1 MASGDWGQWRSKV
14 LQGWEAVEI
23 LGCAVVDGGAGSL
36 LSLPP
41 EVLLPL
47 VLGRLSPREL
57 LQSVALVSRAFC
69 LLAHDDFLW
78 KGHYSQRYKMFEFQL
93 DPQQGNEDQDR
104 TTATTTTTYYDTWK
118 AFFASRVVAQL
129 PFHGMHL
136 ETRNS
141 DVQLSDDQLTVHL
154 DEDHTGDFNVAV
166 VQANGP
172 LLPFPGIPGGQRVG
186 YFEVSFNN
194 AGPSRLASVGLAIPQ
209 YAQHHLGWVKG
220 SFGYHGDDGFRFTN
234 DSHLLYAC
242 QGRKYYAGYG
252 DGDVVGCG
260 YNLDKNEIFYT
271 QNGHYLGPAFTLTP
285 EEAAEYR
292 STVGAN
298 DDGGDSG
305 DELLLRPSVGLATA
319 HQDVTFNFGKRP
331 FVFNIDAYILNF
343 QVPEAPPF
351 EATRREPYG
360 RRYLSMFA
368 RRDDDADSEEPA
380 G

>member
-1 MASGDWGQWRSKV
+1 MASDWRQWRSKV
-14 LQGWEAVEI
+14 LQGWEVEEI
-23 LGCAVVDGGAGSL
+23 LGDAIVEGGAGSSL

-57 LQSVALVSRAFC
+57 LLNVALVSRAFC

-78 KGHYSQRYKMFEFQL
+78 KAHYSQRYKMFEFQL
-93 DPQQGNEDQDR
+93 DAHQGNEDEDP
-104 TTATTTTTYYDTWK
+104 TTTTTTTALPCYDTWK

-129 PFHGMHL
+129 PFHGVHL
-136 ETRNS
+136 EICS
-141 DVQLSDDQLTVHL
+141 ADIHLSEDQLTVHL
-154 DEDHTGDFNVAV
+154 DVDHTGDFNIV
-166 VQANGP
+166 ANGP

-194 AGPSRLASVGLAIPQ
+194 AGPSRVASVGLAIPQ

-234 DSHLLYAC
+234 DNHLLYAC

-271 QNGHYLGPAFTLTP
+271 QNGHYLGPAFTFTP

-292 STVGAN
+292 SA
-298 DDGGDSG
+298 DDDDNG
-305 DELLLRPSVGLATA
+305 ELVLRPSVGLARA

-331 FVFNIDAYILNF
+331 FVFNIDAYILDF

-351 EATRREPYG
+351 EATRREYG
-360 RRYLSMFA
+360 GRHLSMFS
-368 RRDDDADSEEPA
+368 RRDDIATSGPDSPPHDNEY
-380 G
+380 